1 MAAAPLLPFRRP
13 RRAPTWINNAV
24 WEHTFLDFI
33 ERRAAMVV
41 AEYRRGPATVRIHD
55 EYCLE
60 NVDRCLENIS
70 GVVSGCYRRRRL
82 EEGWDARAA
91 RGEAG
96 ASHYG
101 IV

>member
-1 MAAAPLLPFRRP
+1 M
-13 RRAPTWINNAV
+13 I
-24 WEHTFLDFI
+24 
-33 ERRAAMVV
+33 V
-41 AEYRRGPATVRIHD
+41 AEYHSNVSIVRIHD

-101 IV
+101 AV